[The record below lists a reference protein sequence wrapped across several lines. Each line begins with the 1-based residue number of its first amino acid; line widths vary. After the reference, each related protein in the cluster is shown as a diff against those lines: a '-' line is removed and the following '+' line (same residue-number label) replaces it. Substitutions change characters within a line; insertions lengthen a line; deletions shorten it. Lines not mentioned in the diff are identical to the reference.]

1 MPLNPLNHSASQD
14 ITHIS
19 RNPTT
24 HYHGHENLSFV
35 PTAGQMKQTLALLN
49 NPINKQETHVSDVDS
64 IENTEC
70 LQQTFKNL
78 LSFNDEMLLDKNH
91 VFNSLCFNSELN

>member
-1 MPLNPLNHSASQD
+1 
-14 ITHIS
+14 
-19 RNPTT
+19 
-24 HYHGHENLSFV
+24 
-35 PTAGQMKQTLALLN
+35 MKQTLALLN

-78 LSFNDEMLLDKNH
+78 LSFKDKMLLDKNH
-91 VFNSLCFNSELN
+91 VFNLFVLILSSTNSASVHN